1 MISIKDLINKIKW
14 DKRENPED
22 YVLAYWDSMA
32 DKLVEFPY
40 KAIKEISKNF
50 ITLEIDGEEK
60 EIPIH
65 RMKLVK
71 KKGEV
76 VWKRRILID

>member
-1 MISIKDLINKIKW
+1 MITIKDLINKIKW

-22 YVLAYWDSMA
+22 YVLSYWDNMA

-40 KAIKEISKNF
+40 KAIKETSQNF
-50 ITLEIDGEEK
+50 ITIEIDGEEK

-71 KKGEV
+71 KKGET